1 MVVDTLYYNNGEEV
15 FHPNEGLG
23 EAFSFSNDILK
34 QALKHIYSKKFHPLS
49 DIEENLFDAFWATY
63 NLAADRGMADATA
76 PDPSKDFR
84 AALRHNNAVFAA
96 FKVHRMQNDMAAMLR
111 DENGDLKPFEQW
123 VKDVRP
129 IASHQCERWLRT
141 EYDTAVTRAHQ
152 AADWQQFER
161 EKDVL
166 PNLRWMPSTSPHPG
180 VDHKIFWNIVRP
192 IDDPFWNEHRP
203 GDRWNC
209 KCSLSSTDDPETPLP
224 NISAE
229 PETPVGTSPHAGL
242 DGNPGIDAKLFSDSH
257 PYIANAYKGA
267 EKAVEKFIRK
277 REERKK
283 TEKDKDFGQRLQIS
297 KAADKTE
304 LKENKRAAKALLSSF
319 PDMNVAIRPH
329 VLAYQQKNP
338 EYEID
343 GLIADRKGIE
353 SEKGIASA
361 FKKAIR
367 QGCKVVVI
375 DLDMNMRHMNVKR
388 LAGHIWWRHKD
399 FKDGRVKDCYVVF
412 GGKAV
417 RIDGRLDSKEKIIEE
432 LQKIKP

>member
-15 FHPNEGLG
+15 SHPKEGLG
-23 EAFSFSNDILK
+23 EAFSFSNDTLK

-49 DIEENLFDAFWATY
+49 DIEENLFDAFLATY
-63 NLAADRGMADATA
+63 NLAADRGIAESAA

-84 AALRHNNAVFAA
+84 EALRHNNAVFAA
-96 FKVHRMQNDMAAMLR
+96 FKVHRMQNDMAALLL
-111 DENGDLKPFEQW
+111 DENGDLKPFERW
-123 VKDVRP
+123 LKDVRP

-141 EYDTAVTRAHQ
+141 EYDTAVIRAHQ

-161 EKDVL
+161 EKAVL

-180 VDHKIFWNIVRP
+180 ADHKIFWNIVRP
-192 IDDPFWNEHRP
+192 VDDPSWNKHRP
-203 GDRWNC
+203 GDRWGC
-209 KCSLSSTDDPETPLP
+209 KCSLSSTDDPVTPLP
-224 NISAE
+224 YI
-229 PETPVGTSPHAGL
+229 PEDPDTPAGTSPHAGL
-242 DGNPGIDAKLFSDSH
+242 DNNPGLDAKLFSDTH
-257 PYIANAYKGA
+257 PYIANAMKGA
-267 EKAVEKFIRK
+267 EKAVKTFVRQL
-277 REERKK
+277 EERKE
-283 TEKDKDFGQRLQIS
+283 TDVDKDFGQRLQVS
-297 KAADKTE
+297 RAADKTE
-304 LKENKRAAKALLSSF
+304 LEENKRAAKALLSSF
-319 PDMNVAIRPH
+319 PDMDVVIRPH
-329 VLAYQQKNP
+329 VLARGHKNP

-353 SEKGIASA
+353 SENGIASA

-367 QGCKVVVI
+367 QGCEAVVI
-375 DLDMNMRHMNVKR
+375 DLDMNMRRMNARR

-399 FKDGRVKDCYVVF
+399 FEDGRVKACYVVF